1 MALRVIRALRPTVAS
16 LRYLRPYNAHNHLS
30 SASSPAR
37 SNELD
42 ETPVKETTITE
53 GRSIDDPYFGI
64 STSTFPQ
71 RILSV
76 LLHPVNEQDVEI
88 KPDGLIY
95 LPEIKYRRILN
106 QAFGPGGW
114 ALMPRG
120 ETLHYQNEGE
130 GAQLITREYSL
141 YCHGRF
147 ISQATGEHT
156 FYSKSN
162 LSYGKACESAK
173 SNALTRCCKDLGIAS
188 ELWDPQFVSKWKKQ
202 YTEEIWCENARNKEK
217 KRLWRKAN
225 SGETFPYPWKEMG
238 PVKSSNS
245 SNGPKGCTKTQS

>member
-1 MALRVIRALRPTVAS
+1 MAFRVVRALRPTAVF
-16 LRYLRPYNAHNHLS
+16 LRYLRPQIVQRGAS
-30 SASSPAR
+30 TIRSATNVTDA
-37 SNELD
+37 D
-42 ETPVKETTITE
+42 ETPVRETTITD
-53 GRSIDDPYFGI
+53 GRSLDDPYFGI

-71 RILSV
+71 KILSV
-76 LLHPVNEQDVEI
+76 LLQPVNETDVEI

-188 ELWDPQFVSKWKKQ
+188 QLWDPQYVTKWKKQ
-202 YTEEIWCENARNKEK
+202 HAEEVWCENARNKEK

-225 SGETFPYPWKEMG
+225 SGESFSYPWKEMG
-238 PVKSSNS
+238 PVKSNS
-245 SNGPKGCTKTQS
+245 

>member
-1 MALRVIRALRPTVAS
+1 VCVCNDIVPTCAS
-16 LRYLRPYNAHNHLS
+16 LNV
-30 SASSPAR
+30 
-37 SNELD
+37 
-42 ETPVKETTITE
+42 T
-53 GRSIDDPYFGI
+53 
-64 STSTFPQ
+64 
-71 RILSV
+71 
-76 LLHPVNEQDVEI
+76 
-88 KPDGLIY
+88 GLIY

-188 ELWDPQFVSKWKKQ
+188 ELWDPQV
-202 YTEEIWCENARNKEK
+202 CH
-217 KRLWRKAN
+217 
-225 SGETFPYPWKEMG
+225 
-238 PVKSSNS
+238 V
-245 SNGPKGCTKTQS
+245 QSIAAHLGSRYIQ

>member
-1 MALRVIRALRPTVAS
+1 MAFRVIRALRPTAAS
-16 LRYLRPYNAHNHLS
+16 LRYLRPYNSHNHLS
-30 SASSPAR
+30 SASSPAS

-42 ETPVKETTITE
+42 ETQVKETTITE

-120 ETLHYQNEGE
+120 NEGE

-202 YTEEIWCENARNKEK
+202 YSEEAWCENVRNKEK
-217 KRLWRKAN
+217 KRLWRKAS

-245 SNGPKGCTKTQS
+245 S